1 LNFEYY
7 GVVPRIFETKGY
19 DVPSCTRLVALIS
32 TNRKTT
38 FPPSWQQVAQFGIP
52 FLPFPPPRL
61 LLGYELFII
70 LSKKL
75 IFWFVQFGN
84 LAGTRKAK
92 SKVVSWVEFTML
104 INMQDN
110 EECR

>member
-52 FLPFPPPRL
+52 FLPFL

-92 SKVVSWVEFTML
+92 KQSCFVGGVYHVDKHAG
-104 INMQDN
+104 
-110 EECR
+110 